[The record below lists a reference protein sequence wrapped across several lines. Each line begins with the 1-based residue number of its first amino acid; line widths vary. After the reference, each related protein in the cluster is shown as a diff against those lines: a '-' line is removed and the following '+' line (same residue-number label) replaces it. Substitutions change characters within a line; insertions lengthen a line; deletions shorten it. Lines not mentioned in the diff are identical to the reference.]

1 MAMKLRCQS
10 QGANCPP
17 YKHSGVF
24 HPHNEN
30 IKRLLPDLN
39 RCANCTA
46 YVSPKLPYF
55 RDDFLQIASITLLEK
70 GPTFNP
76 EHESRASFGT
86 FIRPRICVSLMN
98 AKRKELKHQGREQ
111 LEPINGWDTH
121 EIADMADDTAVA
133 STPNISDLTTESFV
147 DALIWNI
154 SIASFECMLPQ
165 LLNELTPRERQVFI
179 FIREDMRNADIT
191 EALHLSRGR
200 VSQLTNQVETKLK
213 QACQKFGLIE

>member
-1 MAMKLRCQS
+1 MALKLRCQS
-10 QGANCPP
+10 QGTNCPP
-17 YKHSGVF
+17 FKHSGVF
-24 HPHNEN
+24 NSNNEN

-39 RCANCTA
+39 RCADCAA
-46 YVSPKLPYF
+46 YVPPKLSSF
-55 RDDFLQIASITLLEK
+55 RDDFLQIGSITLLEK

-98 AKRKELKHQGREQ
+98 AKRKELRHQGREQ
-111 LEPINGWDTH
+111 LVPTNGWDMD
-121 EIADMADDTAVA
+121 EIADTAEDTAVA
-133 STPNISDLTTESFV
+133 SIPNILDLTTESFV

-154 SIASFECMLPQ
+154 SIANFERTLPQ
-165 LLNELTPRERQVFI
+165 LLNELTPREQQVFI
-179 FIREDMRNADIT
+179 FIREDMRNADIAET
-191 EALHLSRGR
+191 LHVSPGR

>member
-17 YKHSGVF
+17 FKHSGVF
-24 HPHNEN
+24 HANNEN

-46 YVSPKLPYF
+46 YVPPKLPSL
-55 RDDFLQIASITLLEK
+55 RDDLLQIASITLLEK

-98 AKRKELKHQGREQ
+98 AKRKELRHQGREQ

-121 EIADMADDTAVA
+121 EIADITEDTGVV

-154 SIASFECMLPQ
+154 
-165 LLNELTPRERQVFI
+165 
-179 FIREDMRNADIT
+179 
-191 EALHLSRGR
+191 
-200 VSQLTNQVETKLK
+200 
-213 QACQKFGLIE
+213 

>member
-1 MAMKLRCQS
+1 MALKLRCQS
-10 QGANCPP
+10 NGANCPP
-17 YKHSGVF
+17 FKHSGVF
-24 HPHNEN
+24 HPNNEN
-30 IKRLLPDLN
+30 IERLLPDLN
-39 RCANCTA
+39 RCADCAA
-46 YVSPKLPYF
+46 YVAPKLSSF
-55 RDDFLQIASITLLEK
+55 RDDFLQIGSITLLEK

-98 AKRKELKHQGREQ
+98 AKRKELRHQGREQ
-111 LEPINGWDTH
+111 LVPTNGWDMD
-121 EIADMADDTAVA
+121 EIADTAEDTAVA
-133 STPNISDLTTESFV
+133 SIPNILDLTTESFV

-154 SIASFECMLPQ
+154 SIANFERTLPQ

-179 FIREDMRNADIT
+179 FIREDMRNADIA
-191 EALHLSRGR
+191 EVLHVSPGR